1 MAITIGRENEK
12 EIEIIG
18 GVSLEIEEDKQ
29 PEKKPVKSKK
39 KS

>member
-1 MAITIGRENEK
+1 MAVTIGRENEK
-12 EIEIIG
+12 EKEIIG
-18 GVSLEIEEDKQ
+18 GVPLEIEEDKQ

>member
-1 MAITIGRENEK
+1 MGRVIGEKTIEK
-12 EIEIIG
+12 EIIDNT
-18 GVSLEIEEDKQ
+18 LETKEDKQ